1 MAFSSPE
8 QDCRLGCLR
17 QTVPLADA
25 SVPTLAGERLVPQS
39 KLGNAA
45 DINFVLTSL
54 EQGANQRSQGNLR
67 SGRNFAM
74 RNHAVKIAV
83 GPLVVAAIIA
93 LFSTRADAQEKI
105 WKHGL
110 INAKADAGIFLM
122 VSTRDFAKK
131 EGLKLEVSQF
141 KDDQLA
147 LKALIAGELDSFEGG
162 PQGVFAADAKGGD
175 VKLLGCHWVVVPHG
189 IYASDKIS
197 KVQDL
202 KGKQIAVS
210 APNSMPDMLARSA
223 LAKFGVS
230 DTEVKLAAVGG
241 DRDRYQALVGGVV
254 DAAVVSNEYQ
264 PIAPKDVHLVIAGRD
279 AVPNFLRVCII
290 SSAAKLKAR
299 GDDAV
304 KFLAAEMNALK
315 YALSHKAETVALTKK
330 VTHEKPDDPRA
341 AFVYDDAVEH
351 HAVDPTLPLP
361 KQKFEWIEDQLVK
374 AHKLNKAL
382 PVEQVTAP
390 EYREKALKLAGHS

>member
-1 MAFSSPE
+1 M
-8 QDCRLGCLR
+8 R
-17 QTVPLADA
+17 
-25 SVPTLAGERLVPQS
+25 
-39 KLGNAA
+39 NAA
-45 DINFVLTSL
+45 AWRIAIG
-54 EQGANQRSQGNLR
+54 GA
-67 SGRNFAM
+67 
-74 RNHAVKIAV
+74 
-83 GPLVVAAIIA
+83 VVATVLVGLSGVAG
-93 LFSTRADAQEKI
+93 AQEKI

-131 EGLKLEVSQF
+131 QGLKIEISQF

-175 VKLLGCHWVVVPHG
+175 VKLLGCHWIVVPHG
-189 IYASDKIS
+189 IYATDKIT

-223 LAKFGVS
+223 LAKFGVA

-241 DRDRYQALVGGVV
+241 DNERYQALIGGVV

-264 PIAPKDVHLVIAGRD
+264 PVAPKNIHLLVAGRE
-279 AVPNFLRVCII
+279 AVPNFLRVCMV
-290 SSAAKLKAR
+290 STAKKLAER

-304 KFLAAEMNALK
+304 KFLAAEMSALR
-315 YALSHKAETVALTKK
+315 YALSHRDETIALTR
-330 VTHEKPDDPRA
+330 EIIRAKPDDPRP
-341 AFVYDDAVEH
+341 AFVYDDAVQH

-361 KQKFEWIEDQLVK
+361 AEKIQWIQEQMVK
-374 AHKLNKAL
+374 AGRLKAPL
-382 PVEQVTAP
+382 ELSTVTAP
-390 EYREKALKLAGHS
+390 EYREKALKVLGH